1 MCYKVEKQRKIEQ
14 KLAEELKNVP
24 GFIADFFD
32 RYKSS
37 ATKKINWIYIRDM
50 LNWMLSNGC
59 IKKDSISGIT
69 VKDMNDITSNN
80 VIKYLNELKN
90 GILGRTNSLDSIN
103 TKKNVFSAFWNYL
116 RQNKCVEENII
127 AHIPSNLYKSE
138 KKFKEVEIP
147 TDEEVE
153 EFLRRVNNGNKN
165 EFNVIRNI
173 AIVQLIKGSG
183 IRSEE
188 LINMDI
194 NDLHLYEED
203 RPYMMVLGK
212 GNIEIYDKVYMS
224 ERAKMYLEEYLIMR
238 DIFIRERE
246 ITDKALFLSNENKRM
261 SKGAITS
268 FFERYSDGRIYPHM
282 LRHWV
287 GTDLYNRTNNI
298 MYVQKQLRHKNLET
312 AAKYYKHSGRNG
324 DIQMENFMNEP
335 VEYNWTDKDILDEFH
350 KVKDKKKVAKVYDIT
365 VQQVTEILK
374 GDKNNNENRF
384 Y

>member
-59 IKKDSISGIT
+59 IKKDSISDIT

-90 GILGRTNSLDSIN
+90 GILGRANSLDSIN

-116 RQNKCVEENII
+116 RQDKCVDENVI

-153 EFLRRVNNGNKN
+153 KFLISITTGNKN
-165 EFNVIRNI
+165 EFNIIRNI

-188 LINMDI
+188 LINMDVS
-194 NDLHLYEED
+194 DLRLYEED

-212 GNIEIYDKVYMS
+212 GNIQEYDKVYMS
-224 ERAKMYLEEYLIMR
+224 EQARINMEEYLK
-238 DIFIRERE
+238 IRSLFVNERE
-246 ITDKALFLSNENKRM
+246 IKNEALFLSNENNRL
-261 SKGAITS
+261 SKGAITG
-268 FFERYSDGRIYPHM
+268 FFRKYSDETIYPHM

-287 GTDLYNRTNNI
+287 GSKLYQETKDI
-298 MYVQKQLRHKNLET
+298 VLVQRQLRHKNLET
-312 AAKYYKHSGRNG
+312 AARYYVH
-324 DIQMENFMNEP
+324 M
-335 VEYNWTDKDILDEFH
+335 DES
-350 KVKDKKKVAKVYDIT
+350 VIANAVLA
-365 VQQVTEILK
+365 L
-374 GDKNNNENRF
+374 
-384 Y
+384 

>member
-24 GFIADFFD
+24 DFIADFFD

-59 IKKDSISGIT
+59 IKKDSISDIT

-90 GILGRTNSLDSIN
+90 GILGRANSLDSIN

-153 EFLRRVNNGNKN
+153 KFLISITTGNKN
-165 EFNVIRNI
+165 EFNIIRNI

-188 LINMDI
+188 LINMDVS
-194 NDLHLYEED
+194 DLRLYEED

-212 GNIEIYDKVYMS
+212 GNIQEYDKVYMS
-224 ERAKMYLEEYLIMR
+224 EQAKINMEEYLK
-238 DIFIRERE
+238 IRSLFVNERE
-246 ITDKALFLSNENKRM
+246 IKNEALFLSNENNRL
-261 SKGAITS
+261 SKGAITG
-268 FFERYSDGRIYPHM
+268 FFRKYSDETIYPHM

-287 GTDLYNRTNNI
+287 GSKLYQETKDI
-298 MYVQKQLRHKNLET
+298 VLVQRQLRHKNLET
-312 AAKYYKHSGRNG
+312 AARYYVH
-324 DIQMENFMNEP
+324 M
-335 VEYNWTDKDILDEFH
+335 DES
-350 KVKDKKKVAKVYDIT
+350 VIANAVLA
-365 VQQVTEILK
+365 L
-374 GDKNNNENRF
+374 
-384 Y
+384 

>member
-14 KLAEELKNVP
+14 KLVEELKNVP

-59 IKKDSISGIT
+59 IKKDSISNI
-69 VKDMNDITSNN
+69 VEEDMNGITSNN

-90 GILGRTNSLDSIN
+90 GILGRANSLDSIN

-153 EFLRRVNNGNKN
+153 KFLISITTGNKN
-165 EFNVIRNI
+165 EFNIIRNI

-188 LINMDI
+188 LINMDVS
-194 NDLHLYEED
+194 DLRLYEED

-212 GNIEIYDKVYMS
+212 GNIQEYDKVYMS
-224 ERAKMYLEEYLIMR
+224 EQARINMEEYLK
-238 DIFIRERE
+238 IRSLFVNERE
-246 ITDKALFLSNENKRM
+246 IKNEALFLSNENNRL
-261 SKGAITS
+261 SKGAITG
-268 FFERYSDGRIYPHM
+268 FFRKYSDETIYPHM

-287 GTDLYNRTNNI
+287 GSKLYQETKDI
-298 MYVQKQLRHKNLET
+298 VLVQRQLRHKNLET
-312 AAKYYKHSGRNG
+312 AARYYVH
-324 DIQMENFMNEP
+324 M
-335 VEYNWTDKDILDEFH
+335 DES
-350 KVKDKKKVAKVYDIT
+350 VIANAVLA
-365 VQQVTEILK
+365 L
-374 GDKNNNENRF
+374 
-384 Y
+384 

>member
-1 MCYKVEKQRKIEQ
+1 MCYKLEKQRKIEQ

-24 GFIADFFD
+24 DFIADFFD

-59 IKKDSISGIT
+59 IQKESISGIT
-69 VKDMNDITSNN
+69 EKDMNDITSNN

-90 GILGRTNSLDSIN
+90 GILGRANSLDSIN

-116 RQNKCVEENII
+116 RQNKYVDENII

-147 TDEEVE
+147 TDDEVE
-153 EFLRRVNNGNKN
+153 KFLISITTGNKN
-165 EFNVIRNI
+165 EFNIIRNI

-188 LINMDI
+188 LINMDVS
-194 NDLHLYEED
+194 DLRLYEED

-212 GNIEIYDKVYMS
+212 GNIQEYDKVYMS
-224 ERAKMYLEEYLIMR
+224 EQARINMEEYLK
-238 DIFIRERE
+238 IRSLFVNERE
-246 ITDKALFLSNENKRM
+246 IKNEALFLSNENNRL
-261 SKGAITS
+261 SKGAITG
-268 FFERYSDGRIYPHM
+268 FFRKYSDETIYPHM

-287 GTDLYNRTNNI
+287 GSKLYQETKDI
-298 MYVQKQLRHKNLET
+298 VLVQRQLRHKNLET
-312 AAKYYKHSGRNG
+312 AARYYVH
-324 DIQMENFMNEP
+324 M
-335 VEYNWTDKDILDEFH
+335 DESAIANA
-350 KVKDKKKVAKVYDIT
+350 VLA
-365 VQQVTEILK
+365 L
-374 GDKNNNENRF
+374 
-384 Y
+384 